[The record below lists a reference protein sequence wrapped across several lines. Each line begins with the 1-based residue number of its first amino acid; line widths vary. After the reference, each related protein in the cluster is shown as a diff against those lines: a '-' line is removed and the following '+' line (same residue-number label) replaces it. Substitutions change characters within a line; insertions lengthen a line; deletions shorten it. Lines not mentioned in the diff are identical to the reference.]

1 MINELN
7 EKIYKVKKFKD
18 VRIYSWTLKKNVKIV
33 KVKYHMKGTKQTIFN
48 TFCIA
53 KLSTKN

>member
-18 VRIYSWTLKKNVKIV
+18 VRIYSWTLKK
-33 KVKYHMKGTKQTIFN
+33 MLRQ
-48 TFCIA
+48 
-53 KLSTKN
+53 